1 MSLNTHKILD
11 LRDVDKSALEAQC
24 CAYAETLSYWNSITN
39 LVSTG
44 DVDNLLVNLINE
56 SITLLQHEELE
67 VGSRVLDIGSGAGIP
82 AFPLKFARPDLN
94 MTLIEARRM
103 KAAFLR
109 RVVDELSL
117 QNVTVI
123 HDRIGAEFKMPSWVG
138 QFDMIT
144 SRGVGQTVKLFNYL
158 RPFLRTGGSICF
170 FKGSSVSK
178 DAEALRD
185 ESDAEIRIHEVSRS
199 ISLLVVQPDFER

>member
-82 AFPLKFARPDLN
+82 AFPLKFARPDL
-94 MTLIEARRM
+94 
-103 KAAFLR
+103 
-109 RVVDELSL
+109 
-117 QNVTVI
+117 
-123 HDRIGAEFKMPSWVG
+123 
-138 QFDMIT
+138 
-144 SRGVGQTVKLFNYL
+144 
-158 RPFLRTGGSICF
+158 
-170 FKGSSVSK
+170 
-178 DAEALRD
+178 
-185 ESDAEIRIHEVSRS
+185 
-199 ISLLVVQPDFER
+199 